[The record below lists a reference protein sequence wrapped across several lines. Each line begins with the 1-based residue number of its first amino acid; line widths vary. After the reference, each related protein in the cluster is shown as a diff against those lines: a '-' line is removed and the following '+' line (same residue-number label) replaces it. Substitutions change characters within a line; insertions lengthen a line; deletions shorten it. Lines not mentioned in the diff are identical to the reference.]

1 MNLFDFI
8 RGMSRSI
15 TNSSR
20 EESSR
25 ELSEVLD
32 RDDPPRAVV
41 EDRSIFVETAPM
53 RREEAARKQRE
64 LLLDPRNPPKTVVE
78 RQGGRVTVTVRASN
92 WEPESD

>member
-15 TNSSR
+15 VTPSR

-25 ELSEVLD
+25 QLSDVLV
-32 RDDPPRAVV
+32 REDPSRAVV
-41 EDRSIFVETAPM
+41 EGSAIFVETAPM
-53 RREEAARKQRE
+53 RREEAAQKQRE

-78 RQGGRVTVTVRASN
+78 HLGGRVTVTVRPSN
-92 WEPESD
+92 WEPDHD